1 MILSEFGPQATENT
15 GDPGR
20 CAKTQPMNQNQHT
33 YSQGH
38 KGVFELWFDTWKKK
52 KFIIAIL
59 SILIDHFFSVHLTV
73 NTGSEIQQ
81 G

>member
-20 CAKTQPMNQNQHT
+20 CAKTQAMNQNQHT

-38 KGVFELWFDTWKKK
+38 KGVFELWFDIWKKKK
-52 KFIIAIL
+52 KFIITIL
-59 SILIDHFFSVHLTV
+59 SILIDRFFPLY
-73 NTGSEIQQ
+73 I
-81 G
+81 